1 MDVKLIPIVKL
12 SLPSNTISFTG
23 TNKPLKCQPQLIGK
37 GSFGKVYS
45 VSEDEVYKQF
55 KIITFSQNDFAIIEN
70 NIKEFSFYKMLM
82 AKDNN
87 TFTSS
92 VFIPSIPSCI
102 VTPLNIRFKN
112 PFMYIEM
119 SNYGTPLS
127 KINLN
132 SVNTDEDD
140 INENNNDS
148 ILFNETEITP
158 KEKIKFIFKQLVEGV
173 EILNRSNMSHGD
185 LKPNN
190 IIVDENNNV
199 TIIDYGS
206 ICFFHS
212 KYLKNKYQRC
222 TIFYVS
228 PEELITGNYSLYNDW
243 WSLGIILFEFYTK
256 KCFIRYLLQYLNVKD
271 DIIEIFMDYSCALKS
286 TSSFDPR
293 LFLINIYSNLKQQD
307 INTFININ
315 IEDQDIQHI
324 LKLLLKVDPLER
336 SKSKKEVLVLFEYK
350 DIVPTQVK
358 VLKNLQKFTSYNFKY
373 LSYDLRKYI
382 VENIFKICFYYKEFG
397 KEVIGHSIMLF
408 DRFYFRLNPEI
419 KVNIY
424 VYSLLCI
431 IISSMILKGESFKG
445 NNIIKYVLEC
455 YSISCNLKQLEES
468 ILFLIETLDYSLLCL
483 PPDIIYNYEVEYS
496 KLLKLYITYPVIND
510 YVYSIFKLLA

>member
-23 TNKPLKCQPQLIGK
+23 TNKPIKCQPQLIGK

-55 KIITFSQNDFAIIEN
+55 KIITFSDNDFAIIEN

-87 TFTSS
+87 NFTSS

-102 VTPLNIRFKN
+102 VTPINIRFKN

-119 SNYGTPLS
+119 ANYGIPLS
-127 KINLN
+127 KINLL
-132 SVNTDEDD
+132 SPTEEKDKDEPP
-140 INENNNDS
+140 IN
-148 ILFNETEITP
+148 ILFNEEKTLTP
-158 KEKIKFIFKQLVEGV
+158 KEKIKIIFKQLVEGV

-228 PEELITGNYSLYNDW
+228 PEELVTGNYSLYNDW
-243 WSLGIILFEFYTK
+243 WSLGVILFELYTK
-256 KCFIRYLLQYLNVKD
+256 KCFIRYLLQYLNIKD
-271 DIIEIFMDYSCALKS
+271 NVIEMFMEYSFSLKS
-286 TSSFDPR
+286 TVSFDPR
-293 LFLINIYSNLKQQD
+293 TFLINIYSKLKQED
-307 INTFININ
+307 INTFMNLN
-315 IEDQDIQHI
+315 IEEQEIQHI
-324 LKLLLKVDPLER
+324 LKLLLKVDPYER
-336 SKSKKEVLVLFEYK
+336 SKSKKEILQIFEYK
-350 DIVPTQVK
+350 DIIPSQVT
-358 VLKNLQKFTSYNFKY
+358 VLKNLQKFSSYNFKY
-373 LSYDLRKYI
+373 LSFDLRKYI
-382 VENIFKICFYYKEFG
+382 VGNIFKICSHYKEFG

-419 KVNIY
+419 KINIY
-424 VYSLLCI
+424 VYSILCI

-445 NNIIKYVLEC
+445 NNIIKYILEC
-455 YSISCNLKQLEES
+455 YSISCTLKQLEES

-483 PPDIIYNYEVEYS
+483 APDIIYNFEIDYL
-496 KLLKLYITYPVIND
+496 KLLKLYTNYPVIND
-510 YVYSIFKLLA
+510 YVYSIYKLI